1 MGQLPALHGWA
12 EAGRDVVLT
21 ARDIQRIR
29 GVHGDRAAEPG
40 VDAPDRDRPDR
51 PSDDEHRVG
60 GDPHTGDD
68 VSYSTSPSAFVAP
81 ASLRGTS
88 TRRLNSATS
97 VPSWL

>member
-12 EAGRDVVLT
+12 EAGRDVVLV

-40 VDAPDRDRPDR
+40 SMLLTEIVRIVR
-51 PSDDEHRVG
+51 SM
-60 GDPHTGDD
+60 TGVEPEATRT